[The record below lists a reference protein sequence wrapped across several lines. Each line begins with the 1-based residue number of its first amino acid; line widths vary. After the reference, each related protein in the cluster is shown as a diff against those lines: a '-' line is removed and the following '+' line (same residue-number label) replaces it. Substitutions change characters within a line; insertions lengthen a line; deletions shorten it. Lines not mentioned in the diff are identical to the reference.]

1 VEIRL
6 QALMHADASR
16 TVLAPPCPDA
26 SPPSIGDIRFVCP
39 DCSTV
44 IARNLPLGH
53 VISLVFLCPS
63 CGATGEVPRPRL
75 ARLS

>member
-6 QALMHADASR
+6 QALRDADTSR
-16 TVLAPPCPDA
+16 PVLASTRPDA
-26 SPPSIGDIRFVCP
+26 SPPSIGDVRLVCP

-44 IARNLPLGH
+44 VARNPPLGR
-53 VISLVFLCPS
+53 VLSMVFRCPS

-75 ARLS
+75 TRLS

>member
-6 QALMHADASR
+6 QALRHADTGR

-26 SPPSIGDIRFVCP
+26 SPASIGDIRFVCP

-44 IARNLPLGH
+44 IARNLPLGR
-53 VISLVFLCPS
+53 VISLVFRCPS
-63 CGATGEVPRPRL
+63 CGTNGEVPRPR
-75 ARLS
+75 ATRL